1 MNLMINKSEIV
12 IVNNKLY
19 HLGIKKGEIAKNVFI
34 VGDPARAIR
43 VSKAFDSIDYE
54 VSNREYLTFTGKYK
68 GIPVSVIGT
77 GIGTDN
83 VEIALVEAFIAHEFD
98 LKTGIREKNCEPM
111 TIIRLGTSGGIQ
123 PDVIPGSLAISSY
136 ALGLDSTGIYYDQ
149 PTEDDTIKRIEK
161 DSAEILNNAIDNS
174 SRFKG
179 KIFPYASK
187 ASTEVTNALIH
198 QAKIS
203 GLEFDT
209 GITVSSPGFY
219 GPSSRII
226 DGLKNTLLD
235 IKGNLSMLNI
245 NGLKAYNMEME
256 SSLLFHLCAQMGYR
270 AGTICTVISG
280 PTESDSIIDYETAI
294 GNTIKIGL
302 KALVELEDS
311 K

>member
-1 MNLMINKSEIV
+1 MINKSEIV

-54 VSNREYLTFTGKYK
+54 VSNREYLTFTGKYQ

-226 DGLKNTLLD
+226 DGLKNTLPD